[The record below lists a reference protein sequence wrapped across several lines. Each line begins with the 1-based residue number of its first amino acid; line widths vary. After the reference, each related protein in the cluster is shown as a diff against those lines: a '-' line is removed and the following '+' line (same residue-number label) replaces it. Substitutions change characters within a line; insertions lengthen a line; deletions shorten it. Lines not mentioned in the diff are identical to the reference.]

1 VRGHGDAPGLFAM
14 SRMGDDGSEI
24 LIVFNSSSAPI
35 SAQVEV
41 EPASLRWQSLR
52 GDCAPESSA
61 PASVAVRVPPLD
73 YLVCKSV
80 P

>member
-1 VRGHGDAPGLFAM
+1 MDSVN
-14 SRMGDDGSEI
+14 
-24 LIVFNSSSAPI
+24 V
-35 SAQVEV
+35 Q
-41 EPASLRWQSLR
+41 
-52 GDCAPESSA
+52 SSA